1 MASLPPLLF
10 TVTVKII
17 KIDWTMRVK
26 AFLDEPGVSNLKHIR
41 VIKLNNF
48 L

>member
-1 MASLPPLLF
+1 MASLPFLLF
-10 TVTVKII
+10 TVTTI

-26 AFLDEPGVSNLKHIR
+26 AFLNEPGVNNLKHIR